1 MDLNNTP
8 GDLPDKLY
16 KLLMVNC
23 VADPT
28 YAIIKRKLVRTMWEF
43 AAREQDMIFNTYGA
57 VALALWCPADAIEG
71 TSP

>member
-1 MDLNNTP
+1 
-8 GDLPDKLY
+8 
-16 KLLMVNC
+16 MVNC